1 MNLGI
6 ESEKM
11 EFKKSTSELIDGV
24 ISLSA
29 MLNKHNEG
37 TVYFGVKN
45 NGDVIGQKD
54 LNENT
59 LRDVSRKIS
68 EGISHKLFLIYH

>member
-1 MNLGI
+1 
-6 ESEKM
+6 
-11 EFKKSTSELIDGV
+11 
-24 ISLSA
+24 

-37 TVYFGVKN
+37 TLYFEVKN
-45 NGDVIGQKD
+45 NGNIGGQKD

-68 EGISHKLFLIYH
+68 EGMKLQNNT

>member
-6 ESEKM
+6 QSEKI
-11 EFKKSTSELIDGV
+11 EFKKSTSELIEGV

-29 MLNKHNEG
+29 MLNKHGEG

-45 NGDVIGQKD
+45 N
-54 LNENT
+54 
-59 LRDVSRKIS
+59 
-68 EGISHKLFLIYH
+68 

>member
-6 ESEKM
+6 ESEKL

-37 TVYFGVKN
+37 LCILG
-45 NGDVIGQKD
+45 
-54 LNENT
+54 
-59 LRDVSRKIS
+59 
-68 EGISHKLFLIYH
+68 

>member
-6 ESEKM
+6 ESEKI

-29 MLNKHNEG
+29 ML
-37 TVYFGVKN
+37 TY
-45 NGDVIGQKD
+45 ICYP
-54 LNENT
+54 
-59 LRDVSRKIS
+59 S
-68 EGISHKLFLIYH
+68 IYN

>member
-11 EFKKSTSELIDGV
+11 EFKKSTSEIIEGV
-24 ISLSA
+24 ISLAA

-54 LNENT
+54 LNENI
-59 LRDVSRKIS
+59 LRDVSRKTGSCIKVV
-68 EGISHKLFLIYH
+68 GI